1 VSVAQIQGV
10 TLNPSVWL
18 DDVQIEEDGRYVNAE
33 LVALCQAMG
42 APGY

>member
-1 VSVAQIQGV
+1 V

-18 DDVQIEEDGRYVNAE
+18 DDVQIEEDGRYVNPE

>member
-1 VSVAQIQGV
+1 V